1 MDWYFAVLMI
11 IIGVWMGYSGLT
23 TSEFI
28 LFRLLRKRARLLWKG
43 HADIFLGIS
52 GVIIALIGVIYFV
65 SGI

>member
-28 LFRLLRKRARLLWKG
+28 LFRVLRKRARLLWKD